1 MDDILLKM
9 LKNTDIYI
17 YILRYAA
24 FHVFPQYMVID
35 KGFVTDRNAPCIN
48 FLVFNFFF

>member
-1 MDDILLKM
+1 M
-9 LKNTDIYI
+9 YI
-17 YILRYAA
+17 YVYSLFEIKTQRLLRYAA

-35 KGFVTDRNAPCIN
+35 KDFVTDRNAPCIN